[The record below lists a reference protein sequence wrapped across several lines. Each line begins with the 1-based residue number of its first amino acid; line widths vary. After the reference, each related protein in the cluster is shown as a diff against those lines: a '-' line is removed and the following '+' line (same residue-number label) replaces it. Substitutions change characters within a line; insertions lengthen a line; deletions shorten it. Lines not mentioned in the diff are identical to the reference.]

1 MTVSSTSLMSNSMQ
15 SIDASTRYMG
25 MIEVSA
31 YKKTRNSLFFLFD
44 YVTQT
49 APSMTAMHVFITAW
63 RLLQCL
69 GPAFC
74 ADYFTIWREGTV
86 MKQVIN
92 VLAVLFH
99 LVPPSAREEYGA
111 YAMYVYC
118 GLTAIVFAL
127 VFGSSFYFVANA
139 KLPGWIPTFIAVWFG
154 SVGYILQPVAG
165 VLAGETLGRIVRHW
179 DTFGTAIN
187 IAAVALTAV
196 FIAVYTWIFTTI
208 YCFSLTFKPDSFM
221 TVVPNIQ
228 MHIFLGTTTI
238 TAVAGLAS
246 QLWDIPRYVI
256 TFIDACLYLLLTSLL
271 PQKGGLVSQ
280 VQFKILTATTVSS
293 SVLLIIFMIFDIAKF
308 PPNEFFFLALA
319 CVWGVCYMIVHCAA
333 NRSVIRH
340 MQTLD
345 AIDYDK
351 GEFEAVKTPRE
362 ACGLIVSGFRMAHPV
377 CISYDL
383 VKLAIDRWPTNVDLW
398 LIFAKFTAI
407 YPELTQQLSYVSMG
421 MIQNHLKGSLSKQIH
436 QQIQS
441 VMRQRETN
449 LIQQLKSKLDK
460 VGKQVQGTKHKIRY
474 IWDLVIQGNVKEIE
488 TVIDRAYVAIDLCE
502 AEFLHLLRQFPN
514 SRFVARSYARFLR
527 DVVADHAG
535 HKVWAQNVS
544 LLQRGLA
551 VTADQCHERGLAAFP
566 ALPKT
571 LDANLGAQQQTQVMT
586 EDTLTQEIEADD
598 EQAAIDAEL
607 RVSVRDSINS
617 LKIPSIK
624 RAKMIRGLALLILF
638 IIPVIAFTVYIPI
651 LLASLID
658 PLDFMYTISL
668 MRVRMFQVM
677 SNVIHYSAEHLNC
690 TMDGYYIFPLMSSSN
705 IAGIED
711 PPEGFGGTYDPIEQ
725 TNFLTD
731 ALSSTLTDLRPLM
744 SYKNENSYMDG
755 VRSILFSDQIPYRAV
770 SAPEYPDGDL
780 PDDETDMSK
789 ISWTITDMNKSAQ
802 SITTNF
808 VILSSEFMELGL
820 VPPNIFNQPV
830 ITVFYN
836 NIRAT
841 TDNLATC
848 LELLRAYV
856 SEVETDIRNFTTI
869 IMGVVVCAVPIIY
882 LIVCILTIRTITRE
896 KMMIYKC
903 LTSLPKSVV
912 SKVADSFKV
921 LKKEEDE
928 EMKTSKSHDDELNKQ
943 EENMLKT
950 FTSSCDNGG
959 ARAGDVVVIILSTVV
974 IVLIHIAITVLFC
987 VLLQITGKSL
997 EECAPHVEYTPAAY
1011 SYNLATV
1018 ILLHTLIGVQTQ
1030 YVRFQ
1035 VPNFA
1040 LNRIYE
1046 VIPEWQLR
1054 SQTSFAA
1061 VMYGSEELDTRPF
1074 AALGA
1079 NIRVGQPLI
1088 TCPDGHPT
1096 NEHEIYGCFT
1106 PDTLLGFVNSRI
1118 MKYLFLRQYQ
1128 DEIVQGNG
1136 MWLPHIWH
1144 MHQEHIYEAYFR
1156 RMFISLVPE
1165 VQRIINAQIPVYFAI
1180 IYVLLVIAIIT
1191 ELIFLRDMA
1200 MSESRQK
1207 FALKLLLHCPGNVV
1221 VSNPSITA
1229 LLSGNFQEK
1238 SIDSTNRKS
1247 DFYELLV
1254 QEMPDAIIILDHNG
1268 IIQNVNTATHR
1279 IFGFEKDAL
1288 VGQSI
1293 TVLGEQF
1300 HGDNPF
1306 HGIFD
1311 QRDKSSNLEKMS
1323 FEKTLV
1329 YEKPGESGQMHI
1341 EVMLTIVGENAF
1353 VSGRDV
1359 SQTVTYNKLIAD
1371 ERAKS
1376 DQLLSSILPASL
1388 VGRVQAGEKNISFAV
1403 QSATISFMDI
1413 VSFTP
1418 WCGSLPASTVMATL
1432 NKLFKAFDRLVLLHS
1447 TMTKIKCIGDCY
1459 MCAGGIF
1466 AEINQP
1472 AEHARDVVEF
1482 GLDAISAL
1490 LELNQQIDQNLR
1502 IRVGVNTGGPIIAGV
1517 LGTAKPTF
1525 EILGPA
1531 INMAQQM
1538 EHHGVPMKVHV
1549 SRSVYELIY
1558 GGNFV
1563 VKERGEI
1570 EIKNGTV
1577 VTYLIESK
1585 KSKK

>member
-1 MTVSSTSLMSNSMQ
+1 
-15 SIDASTRYMG
+15 MG

-49 APSMTAMHVFITAW
+49 APSMNAMHMFITAW
-63 RLLQCL
+63 RLIQCL

-74 ADYFTIWREGTV
+74 ADYFTIWEKGSI
-86 MKQVIN
+86 MQQVIN
-92 VLAVLFH
+92 VLAVVFH
-99 LVPPSAREEYGA
+99 IIPPSEREEIGA
-111 YAMYVYC
+111 YAMYAYC
-118 GLTAIVFAL
+118 AVTAVVFAM

-139 KLPGWIPTFIAVWFG
+139 KLPGWIPTFIAIWFG
-154 SVGYILQPVAG
+154 SFGYILQPAAG
-165 VLAGETLGRIVRHW
+165 VLAGETLGRIIRDW
-179 DTFGTAIN
+179 KTFGTPVN
-187 IAAVALTAV
+187 IAAVVLTV
-196 FIAVYTWIFTTI
+196 LFIAVYTWIFTTI

-228 MHIFLGTTTI
+228 MHILLGTTTI

-256 TFIDACLYLLLTSLL
+256 TFIDACLYLLLASLL

-280 VQFKILTATTVSS
+280 AQYKLLSATCVSS
-293 SVLLIIFMIFDIAKF
+293 SIMLILFVIFDVVNVT
-308 PPNEFFFLALA
+308 PNEFFFLVLA
-319 CVWGVCYMIVHCAA
+319 VVWGICYMIVHCLN
-333 NRSVIRH
+333 NRSLVRS

-345 AIDYDK
+345 AIEYER
-351 GEFEAVKTPRE
+351 GEFDSVKKPRD
-362 ACGLIVSGFRMAHPV
+362 ACGLIVAGFRMAHPV

-383 VKLAIDRWPTNVDLW
+383 VKLAIDKWPTDVDLW
-398 LIFAKFTAI
+398 LIFAKFSAI

-421 MIQNHLKGSLSKQIH
+421 MIQNHLKGSLSKQIQ

-488 TVIDRAYVAIDLCE
+488 SVIDRAYVAIDLCE

-571 LDANLGAQQQTQVMT
+571 LEQNLGGQQQTQVMT

-607 RVSVRDSINS
+607 RMSVRDSINS
-617 LKIPSIK
+617 LVIPSLK
-624 RAKMIRGLALLILF
+624 RAKITRALALVILF
-638 IIPVIAFTVYIPI
+638 IIPVIAFTVFIPI
-651 LLASLID
+651 FLHTLVD
-658 PLDFMYTISL
+658 PLDFMYSISFV
-668 MRVRMFQVM
+668 RVRLFQVM
-677 SNVIHYSAEHLNC
+677 GSVIHYVGENLQC
-690 TMDGYYIFPLMSSSN
+690 EKDGVRIFPLQPSGPDY
-705 IAGIED
+705 IQGIEEA
-711 PPEGFGGTYDPIEQ
+711 PAGFGSTYDPVEQ
-725 TNFLTD
+725 TLFLNNE
-731 ALSSTLTDLRPLM
+731 LSTSLTTLRPIM
-744 SYKNENSYMDG
+744 SFQNGNENVDF
-755 VRSILFSDQIPYRAV
+755 VRNALYAETIPYKTI
-770 SAPEYPDGDL
+770 SAPIYEGGSVA
-780 PDDETDMSK
+780 DDETDMSLV
-789 ISWTITDMNKSAQ
+789 SYNITDNTKSAQ
-802 SITTNF
+802 AIVTDF
-808 VILSSEFMELGL
+808 VILVSDFMATGS
-820 VPPNIFNQPV
+820 VPANAFNQPV
-830 ITVFYN
+830 ITIMYN
-836 NIRAT
+836 NIRVVT
-841 TDNLATC
+841 NTLGDCVTS
-848 LELLRAYV
+848 LRTYV
-856 SEVETDIRNFTTI
+856 KTVESDLRQITTI
-869 IMGVVVCAVPIIY
+869 AMGVIVCLVPIIY
-882 LIVCILTIRTITRE
+882 IIMCVVTIRSITRE

-928 EMKTSKSHDDELNKQ
+928 EMKTSKSHDEELNKQ

-950 FTSSCDNGG
+950 FTSSSDNGG
-959 ARAGDVVVIILSTVV
+959 ARAGDVLVIILSTGVV
-974 IVLIHIAITVLFC
+974 IVMHVAITVLFC
-987 VLLQITGKSL
+987 MLLQTSGKNL
-997 EECAPHVEYTPAAY
+997 QECAPHIDFTTSAY
-1011 SYNLATV
+1011 CYDLATIV
-1018 ILLHTLIGVQTQ
+1018 LLHTLIGVQTG

-1035 VPNFA
+1035 VPNFPQE
-1040 LNRIYE
+1040 RVYE
-1046 VIPEWQLR
+1046 VIPEWQDR
-1054 SQTSFAA
+1054 SQSSYSALL
-1061 VMYGSEELDTRPF
+1061 YGSAELDARPF
-1074 AALGA
+1074 SALGA
-1079 NIRVGQPLI
+1079 NIVVGQALI
-1088 TCPDGHPT
+1088 QCPDTRPA
-1096 NEHEIYGCFT
+1096 NEHQIYACYT
-1106 PDTLLGFVNSRI
+1106 PDTLLGFVNSRVI
-1118 MKYLFLRQYQ
+1118 NYMVLLMNYSVTIRG
-1128 DEIVQGNG
+1128 DD
-1136 MWLPHIWH
+1136 MWLPHLWH
-1144 MHQEHIYEAYFR
+1144 IHQVHLYEHYFR
-1156 RMFISLVPE
+1156 QMFINLVPE
-1165 VQRIINAQIPVYFAI
+1165 VERIINSQIPVYFAVV
-1180 IYVLLVIAIIT
+1180 YVLLVVAIIT
-1191 ELIFLRDMA
+1191 ELIFLKDMST
-1200 MSESRQK
+1200 SESRQK
-1207 FALKLLLHCPGNVV
+1207 FALKLLLHCPGNAV
-1221 VSNPSITA
+1221 VSNSSITA
-1229 LLSGNFQEK
+1229 LLAGNFQEK

-1254 QEMPDAIIILDHNG
+1254 QEMPDAIIILDHTG
-1268 IIQNVNTATHR
+1268 LIQNVNNATVR
-1279 IFGFEKDAL
+1279 IFGFDKDAL
-1288 VGQSI
+1288 IGQHI
-1293 TVLGEQF
+1293 TFMGEKFQ
-1300 HGDNPF
+1300 GENPF
-1306 HGIFD
+1306 QGIFD
-1311 QRDKSSNLEKMS
+1311 QREKGNLDKAS
-1323 FEKTLV
+1323 FEKVLV
-1329 YEKPGESGQMHI
+1329 YLKPDGSGQLHV
-1341 EVMLTIVGENAF
+1341 EVALTIIGENCV
-1353 VSGRDV
+1353 VSARDV

-1376 DQLLSSILPASL
+1376 DHLLSSILPASL

-1432 NKLFKAFDRLVLLHS
+1432 NKLFKALDRLVLIHS

-1472 AEHARDVVEF
+1472 AEHAKDVVEF
-1482 GLDAISAL
+1482 GLDSIQAL
-1490 LELNQQIDQNLR
+1490 LDLNAQIDQNLR

-1558 GGNFV
+1558 GGNFI
-1563 VKERGEI
+1563 VKERGEV

-1577 VTYLIESK
+1577 VTYLIEGK
-1585 KSKK
+1585 KK